1 MNTSLCITEGSG
13 ILKQK
18 SGIYIPVNKGQVIVI
33 FPVQCHSYIP
43 IKETGWNEY
52 YIGFNGE
59 VIDELVQ
66 NSFVSGK
73 NHYDVFNFH
82 FAVWS

>member
-33 FPVQCHSYIP
+33 FPVQWHSYIP
-43 IKETGWNEY
+43 IKETG
-52 YIGFNGE
+52 
-59 VIDELVQ
+59 
-66 NSFVSGK
+66 
-73 NHYDVFNFH
+73 
-82 FAVWS
+82 